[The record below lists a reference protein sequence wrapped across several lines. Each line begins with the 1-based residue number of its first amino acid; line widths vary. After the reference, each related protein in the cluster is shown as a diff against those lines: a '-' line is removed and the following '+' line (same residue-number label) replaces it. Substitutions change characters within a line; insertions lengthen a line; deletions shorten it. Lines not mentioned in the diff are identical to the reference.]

1 MGRPAKQG
9 DVPTIE
15 KVYWIAITAVVAVV
29 FVLWAVESALAPPA
43 ASFEQDLDR
52 IVGALP
58 EVSPFNPPGRE
69 EVLSLGAANELSTLG
84 RPGVEL
90 IFGRIEESS
99 GEEGARWM
107 NALAFYTQKRIHAER
122 IVRFLAHKDDRIAA
136 AAATVLSVTMSDDE
150 RTPNATLLLSRYA
163 DVPPA
168 VKARIV
174 LALAHLEAASATP
187 TVAGALAHEDEPL
200 RLAAA
205 QAAFLTTFPDET
217 GALAEALA
225 RAAGDDPSQRVREMA
240 KQALNAYS
248 RE

>member
-1 MGRPAKQG
+1 M
-9 DVPTIE
+9 IE

-29 FVLWAVESALAPPA
+29 FVLWAVESALAPA
-43 ASFEQDLDR
+43 ALSFEQDIDR

-58 EVSPFNPPGRE
+58 EVSPFNPPGPE

-90 IFGRIEESS
+90 IFGRIEALS

-107 NALAFYTQKRIHAER
+107 GALAFYTQKRVHAER
-122 IVRFLAHKDDRIAA
+122 IGRFLAHKDEQIAA
-136 AAATVLSVTMSDDE
+136 AAATVLSVTMSDDD
-150 RTPNATLLLSRYA
+150 RTPNAALLLSRYA

-168 VKARIV
+168 VKARIL
-174 LALAHLEAASATP
+174 LALAHLEAASAAP

-225 RAAGDDPSQRVREMA
+225 RAAGDDPSQRVRETA